1 MNIPYLLKLLK
12 MNKPIL
18 LAVLLAGLTIC
29 SEADAQLTGIA
40 INDNGAKA
48 DTSAILDVNLNV
60 TTPKRGFLLPR
71 MTTTQRDAIYH
82 PAKGLLIYATN
93 VDSLEINLGT
103 PASPLWAPLAVHA
116 WTITGNSGTNSTNF
130 LGTKDNVSLRFRTNN
145 AEQVIIDSLGHVGI
159 GSNIFDATNP
169 AKLWVDY
176 GNTTSNTL
184 ANFRGNINN
193 YLQINIQNRNS
204 GSNASSDIVATA
216 DIGTDTTN
224 YIDMGINSSNYA
236 SGPDYWGGALDAYL
250 YSYSKNLLIGTQK
263 ASTDIIFLYGGGS
276 VKNNAALRIA
286 ALGGNIIVGKGENT
300 NAPVGN
306 ILRGPNASSGSTNNS
321 GGDLTIQGGSA
332 SGTATGGSIN
342 IFGGGTVSGTNGA
355 VNININSNY
364 ATNINTG
371 SSASNVTIGGAATI
385 YCFQNSLRLAILFI
399 LLPIQDK

>member
-1 MNIPYLLKLLK
+1 M
-12 MNKPIL
+12 
-18 LAVLLAGLTIC
+18 
-29 SEADAQLTGIA
+29 
-40 INDNGAKA
+40 
-48 DTSAILDVNLNV
+48 
-60 TTPKRGFLLPR
+60 
-71 MTTTQRDAIYH
+71 
-82 PAKGLLIYATN
+82 
-93 VDSLEINLGT
+93 
-103 PASPLWAPLAVHA
+103 
-116 WTITGNSGTNSTNF
+116 
-130 LGTKDNVSLRFRTNN
+130 SLRFRTNN

-184 ANFRGNINN
+184 ANFRGSINN

-204 GSNASSDIVATA
+204 GNNASSDIVATA